1 MVVESSDRAQ
11 VAGFMGTKA
20 DTDTDANPRASSAI
34 DNLNNMAAGMGS
46 IVNNQEVSNS

>member
-1 MVVESSDRAQ
+1 
-11 VAGFMGTKA
+11 MGTKA